1 MQWKTVFPFKQ
12 KMFKTPIAIFF
23 FLEGAWKTVF
33 PFKFKMG
40 GGGRGAGGGVWCASL
55 VRS

>member
-23 FLEGAWKTVF
+23 LEGAWKTVF
-33 PFKFKMG
+33 PFKFKI
-40 GGGRGAGGGVWCASL
+40 GGVGWGVMCLSGP
-55 VRS
+55 